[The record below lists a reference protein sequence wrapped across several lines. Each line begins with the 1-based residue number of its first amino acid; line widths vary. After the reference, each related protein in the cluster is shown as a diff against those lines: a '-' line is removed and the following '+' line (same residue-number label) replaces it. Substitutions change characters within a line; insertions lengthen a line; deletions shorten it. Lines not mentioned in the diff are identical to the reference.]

1 MDILYFYSLTNPLTN
16 LSRHKTIA
24 EEELVIMLRQQD
36 RKGFEYLYDRYSA
49 ALYGVV
55 LRIVRT
61 EEIAEDVVQEA
72 FVKVWRNFAAYEKTK
87 GTLFTWMLN
96 VARNTAIDKIRSQDY
111 RQQSQI
117 QDVAQSVGMIDRQA
131 SVEMPVNHIGF
142 EKFVSQLKPEHQI
155 LVDYLYFKGYTQSEV
170 SEELHIPLGTVK
182 TRIKT
187 AIGHLREIIS
197 INEHTG

>member
-1 MDILYFYSLTNPLTN
+1 M
-16 LSRHKTIA
+16 SRHKTIA
-24 EEELVIMLRQQD
+24 EEELVSLLRQQD

-55 LRIVRT
+55 VRIVRT
-61 EEIAEDVVQEA
+61 EVLAEDVVQEA
-72 FVKVWRNFAAYEKTK
+72 FVKIWKNFAAYERRK

-111 RQQSQI
+111 RQQAQI
-117 QDVAQSVGMIDRQA
+117 QDVSQNVSSIDRQA

-142 EKFVSQLKPEHQI
+142 EKFVAQLKPEHQT

-170 SEELHIPLGTVK
+170 AQELDIPLGTVK

-187 AIGHLREIIS
+187 AISHLRSIIS
-197 INEHTG
+197 VNEHN